1 MFHKVKSLELQT
13 QKIVDRDDNG
23 EYNYNVQ
30 TEQINIKELSLWI
43 QATVARI
50 RAPEVRA

>member
-1 MFHKVKSLELQT
+1 MLSGVKSLELHT

-23 EYNYNVQ
+23 EYNYCVRN
-30 TEQINIKELSLWI
+30 EQINIKELSLWI
-43 QATVARI
+43 QATVARV